1 MKKTNFL
8 FTNVRILFASLL
20 LTIWGMEVAIADTQ
34 VGRYV
39 TVENIPTIEQKDVLR
54 TIVLTDFPA
63 EIDTV
68 GLAVRDLLSTQG
80 LRLGVVDAV
89 EHRRGLLYLLAQPL
103 PDIHRK
109 LGPMSLKDALE
120 TLAGPSWYLVQDPLT
135 RLISFEICR
144 KRFGDE

>member
-20 LTIWGMEVAIADTQ
+20 LTIWGMEVAIAETQ

-54 TIVLTDFPA
+54 TIVLLDFPT
-63 EIDTV
+63 EFNTV
-68 GLAVRDLLSTQG
+68 GLALQDLLSTQG
-80 LRLGVVDAV
+80 LRLGVADSV
-89 EHRRGLLYLLAQPL
+89 EHSRALLKLLDKPL
-103 PDIHRK
+103 PKVHRT

-120 TLAGPSWYLVQDPLT
+120 TLAGPSWYLVQDPLN
-135 RLISFEICR
+135 RFVSFEICR
-144 KRFGDE
+144 KRLGDE